1 MGIFKDVLNHIE
13 EEKIQKSQD
22 EHGISDGVSFLDKNL
37 TRVTLSTTEDSLFK
51 MTIMTRGNS
60 KYIMTDVVFDKDH
73 LSFLG
78 KAMSEFYKNGNL
90 DKLKKQVE
98 KF

>member
-1 MGIFKDVLNHIE
+1 MGIFKDILNNIE
-13 EEKIQKSQD
+13 KEKD
-22 EHGISDGVSFLDKNL
+22 EQLQNTNGIPNGVSFLDKNL
-37 TRVTLSTTEDSLFK
+37 TRIILSVTEDGLLK
-51 MTIMTRGNS
+51 MTIMTRGNTR
-60 KYIMTDVVFDKDH
+60 YYMTDVIFDKEH

-78 KAMSEFYKNGNL
+78 KAMSEFYKTGKL

>member
-1 MGIFKDVLNHIE
+1 MGIFKDVLNNIE
-13 EEKIQKSQD
+13 REKD
-22 EHGISDGVSFLDKNL
+22 EQLQNTNEIPNGVSFLDKNL
-37 TRVTLSTTEDSLFK
+37 TRIILSITEDGLLK
-51 MTIMTRGNS
+51 MTIMTRGNTR
-60 KYIMTDVVFDKDH
+60 YYMTDVVFDKEH

-78 KAMSEFYKNGNL
+78 KAMSEFYKTGKL

>member
-1 MGIFKDVLNHIE
+1 MGIFKDVLNNIE
-13 EEKIQKSQD
+13 KEKD
-22 EHGISDGVSFLDKNL
+22 EQLQNTNEIPNGVSFLDKNL
-37 TRVTLSTTEDSLFK
+37 TRIILSITEDGLLK
-51 MTIMTRGNS
+51 MTIMTRGNTR
-60 KYIMTDVVFDKDH
+60 YYMTDVVFDKEH

-78 KAMSEFYKNGNL
+78 KAMSEFYKTGKL

>member
-1 MGIFKDVLNHIE
+1 MGIFKDVLNNIE
-13 EEKIQKSQD
+13 KEKD
-22 EHGISDGVSFLDKNL
+22 EQLQNTNEIPNGVSFLDKNL
-37 TRVTLSTTEDSLFK
+37 TRIILSITEDGLLK
-51 MTIMTRGNS
+51 MTIMTRGNTR
-60 KYIMTDVVFDKDH
+60 YYMTDVVFDKEH

-78 KAMSEFYKNGNL
+78 KVMSEFYKTGKL